1 METVRVLDL
10 DQTSNQNKKDGL
22 QILTKL
28 FFNFICPLKYIFRLK
43 VKKDCLVDSDV
54 RIFHSH
60 SRLIVV
66 KWNLQTLRGETVPRV
81 IRNDVRQWTKK
92 RERVSINVLKE
103 RDIRKTPPKGLR
115 LSSFSMIF
123 SERKFLHG
131 KVISPDTRTRSRNWW
146 DLD

>member
-66 KWNLQTLRGETVPRV
+66 K
-81 IRNDVRQWTKK
+81 
-92 RERVSINVLKE
+92 
-103 RDIRKTPPKGLR
+103 
-115 LSSFSMIF
+115 
-123 SERKFLHG
+123 
-131 KVISPDTRTRSRNWW
+131 
-146 DLD
+146 